1 MQGTWWES
9 KDATRLLTLLL
20 LWRKILATQLSR
32 PNTWIIDNSYI
43 VCIELWSRT
52 RPCRSSE
59 ERQVLLD
66 IIFCELSARN
76 FEIEGVSFHHPT
88 GCHISTDHRV
98 YIYMY
103 MYMYIYVYIYI
114 YMYMYIYVYIYIYMY
129 IYIYICI
136 YICIYIYIY
145 MYIYICIYIY
155 IYMYIYI
162 HIYI

>member
-1 MQGTWWES
+1 M
-9 KDATRLLTLLL
+9 TLLL

-88 GCHISTDHRV
+88 GCHISTDHRDNCLKYPAWRCGCSSSDSSGCTQV
-98 YIYMY
+98 SAGKIQDPHTPGQVEYRTPPVRFLS
-103 MYMYIYVYIYI
+103 YVLVHMDLFVFPSMMRSFNY
-114 YMYMYIYVYIYIYMY
+114 
-129 IYIYICI
+129 
-136 YICIYIYIY
+136 
-145 MYIYICIYIY
+145 
-155 IYMYIYI
+155 
-162 HIYI
+162 